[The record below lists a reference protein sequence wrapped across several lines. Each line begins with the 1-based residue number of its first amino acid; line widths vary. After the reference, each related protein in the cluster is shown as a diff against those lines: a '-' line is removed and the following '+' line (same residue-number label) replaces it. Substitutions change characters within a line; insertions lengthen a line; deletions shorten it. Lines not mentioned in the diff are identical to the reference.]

1 MLNLKGLKISPTRV
15 SLHLEWWTTTLFRSS
30 SLGTCQAAWQG
41 LCPVLCPQ
49 TQGHWPTEWAKE
61 RATKMVWG
69 GQHLLRERR
78 LRKQG
83 LFSLGERKESFE
95 GPTRNLPV
103 LMKRLLR
110 RWSLFTDMRGH
121 RTGQRSQTEIG
132 DVQTGHKEKPFHRED
147 SQTLEQILPT
157 KVTRASPSEVS
168 SSWWDKALRSQV
180 WIQ

>member
-1 MLNLKGLKISPTRV
+1 MAVVGLHGKDCDQFCVLRHKDVDQQSELRKGPPT
-15 SLHLEWWTTTLFRSS
+15 W
-30 SLGTCQAAWQG
+30 LGG
-41 LCPVLCPQ
+41 
-49 TQGHWPTEWAKE
+49 G
-61 RATKMVWG
+61 G
-69 GQHLLRERR
+69 GQHLLCEMR
-78 LRKQG
+78 LRKEG
-83 LFSLGERKESFE
+83 LFSLGKRKESFE
-95 GPTRNLPV
+95 GPTRNLLV

-168 SSWWDKALRSQV
+168 SS
-180 WIQ
+180 

>member
-1 MLNLKGLKISPTRV
+1 M
-15 SLHLEWWTTTLFRSS
+15 LFRSS
-30 SLGTCQAAWQG
+30 LLGSCWAAWQR

-49 TQGHWPTEWAKE
+49 TQGRWPTERAKE
-61 RATKMVWG
+61 RATNMVGGGGGG
-69 GQHLLRERR
+69 GQHLLCEMR
-78 LRKQG
+78 LRKEG
-83 LFSLGERKESFE
+83 LFSLGKRKESFE
-95 GPTRNLPV
+95 GPTRNLLV

-168 SSWWDKALRSQV
+168 SSWGDKALRSQV
-180 WIQ
+180 WIQYWLCPEPEAGPP